1 MDQAS
6 YKKGKIRSL
15 KGLVIRVQF
24 DEDMPNVNEMLYAD
38 NQAKSP
44 LLVSS
49 LDHGDMAICLNI
61 GGDYSLQKG
70 DAVSRSGRSLEIP
83 VGEEMIGRVWD
94 TMGRP
99 IDGKPPLEPEVL
111 DKMIKR
117 PIFSPDFQETS
128 LVSRPDDILETGMK
142 VLDFFTPFV
151 KGRKIGIVGGAGV
164 GKTVL
169 TMEIINNV
177 AEGSGAIS
185 MFAGI
190 GERIREGHEL
200 YQTLAENDLL
210 KTTAMFFGQM
220 NENPVQ
226 RSLIG
231 LAAITLAE
239 YFRDDMKKDVLLFA
253 DNMYRYIQAKNE
265 VSTII
270 DQTPAEGGYQ
280 PTVFSDVKTF
290 QDRLATNENGSI
302 TALQTI
308 YVPADDLSD
317 PAVQMIQHELDST
330 IVLSRAVAAQGIRPA
345 VDILASSSSLL
356 TPEIVGERHYAL
368 AKQATAI
375 LQKYESLKG
384 IIAIIGESE
393 LSAEDRDDY
402 NRAKQL
408 IEFFKQRFNVM
419 EKVTGIPGEHIN
431 REMTLQGVEAIIG
444 KYESPEAD
452 KTEDGPEP
460 KPETTASPESEPKAK
475 SNIDDKPKASDDIES
490 ETKTEPSAT
499 SKAEAD
505 ISVTDKAEAKPE
517 AKADTKSAGWFHRLK
532 IESQRHK
539 QSRLKSDQQ
548 ENKSDTNSK
557 PTTETKADKSSIDKS
572 ETKDE
577 KTKPAPSLAEAIDSI
592 AADTPDEDD

>member
-1 MDQAS
+1 MSQQLN
-6 YKKGKIRSL
+6 YTKGVVKSL
-15 KGLVIRVQF
+15 KGLVINVQF
-24 DEDMPNVNEMLYAD
+24 AEDLPDINEMLYVD
-38 NQAKSP
+38 NDSQSP
-44 LLVSS
+44 ILVSS
-49 LDHGDMAICLNI
+49 LTGGDTAICLNI
-61 GGDYSLQKG
+61 GGDYSVQKG
-70 DAVSRSGRSLEIP
+70 QSVSRSGRSLEIP
-83 VGEEMIGRVWD
+83 VGQEMIGRVWD
-94 TMGRP
+94 AMGRP
-99 IDGKPPLEPEVL
+99 IDGKPQL
-111 DKMIKR
+111 DDATLAKMPKR
-117 PIFSPDFQETS
+117 AIFSPAFQETS
-128 LVSRPDDILETGMK
+128 LESRPDDILETGLK

-200 YQTLAENDLL
+200 YKTLEDNDLL

-226 RSLIG
+226 RSLVG
-231 LAAITLAE
+231 LSAITLAE
-239 YFRDDMKKDVLLFA
+239 YFRDDLKRDVLLFA
-253 DNMYRYIQAKNE
+253 DNMYRYIQARNE

-290 QDRLATNENGSI
+290 QDRLASNVNGSI

-345 VDILASSSSLL
+345 VDILASKSSLL
-356 TPEIVGERHYAL
+356 TPEVVGERHYDL
-368 AKQATAI
+368 AMRSMAI

-393 LSAEDRDDY
+393 LSTEDREDY
-402 NRAKQL
+402 LKAKQL

-419 EKVTGIPGEHIN
+419 EKVTGVPGEH
-431 REMTLQGVEAIIG
+431 MTRDQTLDGVEAIIG
-444 KYESPEAD
+444 QSTDGQSDQTEATTEQSADAQSPEA
-452 KTEDGPEP
+452 G
-460 KPETTASPESEPKAK
+460 
-475 SNIDDKPKASDDIES
+475 
-490 ETKTEPSAT
+490 
-499 SKAEAD
+499 
-505 ISVTDKAEAKPE
+505 
-517 AKADTKSAGWFHRLK
+517 
-532 IESQRHK
+532 
-539 QSRLKSDQQ
+539 
-548 ENKSDTNSK
+548 
-557 PTTETKADKSSIDKS
+557 
-572 ETKDE
+572 
-577 KTKPAPSLAEAIDSI
+577 
-592 AADTPDEDD
+592 

>member
-1 MDQAS
+1 MNEQTSS
-6 YKKGKIRSL
+6 YQKGVVRSL
-15 KGLVIRVQF
+15 KGLVIKVRF
-24 DEDMPNVNEMLYAD
+24 DADMPDLNEMLYVD
-38 NQAKSP
+38 NQLGSP
-44 LLVSS
+44 LLVNS
-49 LDHGDMAICLNI
+49 LERGNTAVCLNI
-61 GGDYSLQKG
+61 GGDYSVMKG
-70 DAVSRSGRSLEIP
+70 DNVRRSGRSLEIP
-83 VGEEMIGRVWD
+83 VGDAMIGRVWD
-94 TMGRP
+94 AMARP
-99 IDGKPPLEPEVL
+99 IDGKPQL
-111 DKMIKR
+111 DQTMLGQMPKR
-117 PIFSPDFQETS
+117 AIFAPSFQETS
-128 LVSRPDDILETGMK
+128 LEKRSDDVLETGLK

-200 YQTLAENDLL
+200 YKTLEDNDLL

-239 YFRDDMKKDVLLFA
+239 YFRDDQKKDVLLFA

-290 QDRLATNENGSI
+290 QDRLASNQNGSI
-302 TALQTI
+302 TALQTV

-345 VDILASSSSLL
+345 VDILASKSSLL
-356 TPEIVGERHYAL
+356 TPEVVGERHYDL
-368 AKQATAI
+368 ATRSTAI

-393 LSAEDRDDY
+393 LSEEDRGDY
-402 NRAKQL
+402 TKAKEL

-419 EKVTGIPGEHIN
+419 EKVTGIPGEHMT
-431 REMTLQGVEAIIG
+431 REQTLDGVEKIIG
-444 KYESPEAD
+444 KAEQKDEPSTTEAGD
-452 KTEDGPEP
+452 TIPEP
-460 KPETTASPESEPKAK
+460 AIESDETAIQKELSSEP
-475 SNIDDKPKASDDIES
+475 
-490 ETKTEPSAT
+490 
-499 SKAEAD
+499 
-505 ISVTDKAEAKPE
+505 
-517 AKADTKSAGWFHRLK
+517 
-532 IESQRHK
+532 
-539 QSRLKSDQQ
+539 
-548 ENKSDTNSK
+548 
-557 PTTETKADKSSIDKS
+557 
-572 ETKDE
+572 
-577 KTKPAPSLAEAIDSI
+577 
-592 AADTPDEDD
+592 